1 MTPERWFADTNLF
14 LRYLTDDVPEQADAV
29 GGAAQPSEEGRTD
42 PPDQSPRYCGGRLD
56 ARQLLSPA
64 ENRHQRQSACDFEH
78 AWG

>member
-29 GGAAQPSEEGRTD
+29 EELLNRAKRGELTLLTI
-42 PPDQSPRYCGGRLD
+42 RYCGGRLD

-78 AWG
+78 A